1 MGIQINGNTNNIN
14 AGIGSLSIEDLNELD
29 IVGVATAS
37 NFKTGTSN
45 VHSTGYECTNIN
57 ASGIITATT
66 FSGAFTGDI
75 TGAASQITVADESSD
90 TSAFVVFTNTAA
102 GNNAPKTGS
111 NLTFN
116 SATGAL
122 NATSFNGDFV
132 GGSVS
137 ATSGAFTGNIDLN
150 SDTNKLKIGAGDDF
164 QFYHNGSNNF
174 IETNNGDIRIKTSD
188 GSGNLTFTAGGNTE
202 SFRIASD
209 GKVLID
215 NATGTLTIGGDN
227 VYDSA
232 KINLMVGN
240 SGQTSATTEATALVI
255 HDQNSR
261 RNGTEG
267 SGSWKSKI
275 TFRSTQINGNSAS
288 EGASIVHDITYNNYS
303 STKMRSDLVF
313 KTRGDAQ
320 TSTSAAATEK
330 LRIRHDGKV
339 DVTGGYIARNPS
351 DSFTLNGVNQPHYGF
366 QLNASST
373 VPVAFSGYYGIAFA
387 SEGAERLRI
396 TRNGKI
402 GINNND
408 PGGRTGSI
416 DTSSNDG
423 TSGRAFTDL
432 RGHSSLILRNPNTTQ
447 NSFTQMSFINGGGTQ
462 AATLLR
468 HRLGSSHGSLQN
480 YVGDLCLFRRTG
492 GNGGANNDY
501 RESVRWCGSNPHARQ
516 IWWAYGDNDTAEQ
529 SRIGWHHLSVQR
541 DHEGTDAYSF
551 FRLETGAASYARQGW
566 GKYTCAWS
574 TGHASG
580 YGLATGHFGYYMHH
594 SNSRIYVNEHIIYR
608 ERYSNG
614 SYYSW
619 DDAPNLRICNYTQ
632 SGGTN
637 AAIVFRCGG
646 RRHSGFDMGVMVALF
661 IDLYVPET
669 ANGDTNPRLYSAG
682 NSQSNLDGGGFGSP
696 VNHDYVS
703 FQSSNPNHGA
713 QP

>member
-14 AGIGSLSIEDLNELD
+14 AGIGSLSIEDIHELD
-29 IVGVATAS
+29 LTGIATAS

-132 GGSVS
+132 GGSVF

-188 GSGNLTFTAGGNTE
+188 SSGNLTFTAGGSTESVRINSNGQLLLGTTTTPSSANTKFRLHLPINTSSANAFEISHNTNGANKAGAALGLAIANGGASTNAADLFFQTASNGSLGTRMTLTSGGKLCLAGSTGQYTLNNTSTDIIIGSGGSGRGITFHTSAYADNMTISFHANENLTRAEGEIKYGPPLTTTTNDRNAMMFRTNSAERMRITSAGRIGLNGNTE
-202 SFRIASD
+202 
-209 GKVLID
+209 
-215 NATGTLTIGGDN
+215 
-227 VYDSA
+227 
-232 KINLMVGN
+232 
-240 SGQTSATTEATALVI
+240 
-255 HDQNSR
+255 
-261 RNGTEG
+261 
-267 SGSWKSKI
+267 
-275 TFRSTQINGNSAS
+275 
-288 EGASIVHDITYNNYS
+288 
-303 STKMRSDLVF
+303 
-313 KTRGDAQ
+313 
-320 TSTSAAATEK
+320 
-330 LRIRHDGKV
+330 
-339 DVTGGYIARNPS
+339 
-351 DSFTLNGVNQPHYGF
+351 
-366 QLNASST
+366 
-373 VPVAFSGYYGIAFA
+373 
-387 SEGAERLRI
+387 
-396 TRNGKI
+396 
-402 GINNND
+402 
-408 PGGRTGSI
+408 PGGRAGCI

-423 TSGRAFTDL
+423 TSGKSFADM
-432 RGHSSLILRNPNTTQ
+432 RGHSSLILRNPSTTQ
-447 NSFTQMSFINGGGTQ
+447 NSFTQLLFENGGGTS
-462 AATLLR
+462 AATMFR

-480 YVGDLCLFRRTG
+480 FVGDLCLFRRVNNAG
-492 GNGGANNDY
+492 SGANDF
-501 RESVRWCGSNPHARQ
+501 RESTRFCGSNPHARQ

-529 SRIGWHHLSVQR
+529 SRLGWHHLSAQR
-541 DHEGTDAYSF
+541 DHPGTDAYSF

-566 GKYTCAWS
+566 GKYTCAWT

-594 SNSRIYVNEHIIYR
+594 NNSRIYVNEHIIYR

-646 RRHSGFDMGVMVALF
+646 RRHSGGFDMGVMVGLF

-669 ANGDTNPRLYSAG
+669 ANGDTNPRLYVAG

-696 VNHDYVS
+696 VNHDFCS
-703 FQSSNPNHGA
+703 FTSSNPNHGA